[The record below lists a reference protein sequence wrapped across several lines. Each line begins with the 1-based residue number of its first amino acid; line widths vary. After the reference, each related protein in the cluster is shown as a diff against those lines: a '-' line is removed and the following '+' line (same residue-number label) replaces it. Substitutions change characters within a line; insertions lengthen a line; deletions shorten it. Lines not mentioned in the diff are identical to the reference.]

1 MTAFRVEL
9 RKLLTTRLWWIL
21 LLGLTGYMAF
31 LAALLAIAFTQPE
44 ALGAAGGGDAGLGL
58 DPSTIATT
66 IYTLP
71 ASTGYV
77 FPLVIGALA
86 VTTEF
91 RYQTITPTFL
101 AQPHR
106 GWVLLAKLGSSLVVG
121 LVLGVVSTVVTA
133 AVGAG
138 VLAAV
143 GEPTRLGDPEIQ
155 RSLLLTTLAMGVW
168 AVVGTG
174 FGAVLTNQVAS
185 IIVVLAFTQF
195 VEPVVRIFLGTNEAT
210 AGISRFLP
218 SAAGEALAGGGLFG
232 GMTLA
237 DPLTWWQGGL
247 VLLGYAVVFAVIGAA
262 TTWRRDV
269 A

>member
-1 MTAFRVEL
+1 VTAFRVEL

-21 LLGLTGYMAF
+21 LLALLAYMAF
-31 LAALLAIAFTQPE
+31 LAALLAVAFTQPA
-44 ALGAAGGGDAGLGL
+44 ALGGNGGAGLGL
-58 DPSTIATT
+58 AGTAVATS

-106 GWVLLAKLGSSLVVG
+106 GTVLTAKMASSLLVG
-121 LVLGVVSTVVTA
+121 LVLGVVATAVTV

-138 VLAAV
+138 VLAAM
-143 GEPTRLGDPEIQ
+143 GEPTQLGDPAVR
-155 RSLLLTTLAMGVW
+155 RSVVLTSLALGIW
-168 AVVGTG
+168 AMVGTG

-195 VEPVVRIFLGTNEAT
+195 VEPILRLFLGTNEAT

-232 GMTLA
+232 GITQA
-237 DPLTWWQGGL
+237 DPLTWWQGGA
-247 VLLGYAVVFAVIGAA
+247 VLLAYALAFAAVGSA
-262 TTWRRDV
+262 TTLRRDV
-269 A
+269 G

>member
-1 MTAFRVEL
+1 MTAVRVEL

-21 LLGLTGYMAF
+21 LLGLAGYMAF
-31 LAALLAIAFTQPE
+31 LAALLAVAFTRPE
-44 ALGAAGGGDAGLGL
+44 VLGGTGGDAGLGI
-58 DPSTIATT
+58 DASAVATS

-86 VTTEF
+86 VTTEY

-106 GWVLLAKLGSSLVVG
+106 GVVLAAKMASSLAVG
-121 LVLGVVSTVVTA
+121 LVLGVVATVVTVA
-133 AVGAG
+133 AGAG
-138 VLAAV
+138 VLAAM
-143 GEPTRLGDPEIQ
+143 GEATRLDDPEVR
-155 RSLLLTTLAMGVW
+155 RSLLLTCLALGIW
-168 AVVGTG
+168 AMVGTG

-195 VEPVVRIFLGTNEAT
+195 VEPILRLFLGTNEVT
-210 AGISRFLP
+210 AGVSRFLP

-232 GMTLA
+232 GITLA
-237 DPLTWWQGGL
+237 DPLTWWQGGA
-247 VLLGYAVVFAVIGAA
+247 VLLAYALVFAAIGSA
-262 TTWRRDV
+262 TTLRKDV
-269 A
+269 G